1 MFRRSPSLSFM
12 YGALSAVP
20 LLPTERKTKERKAR
34 QATKIS
40 ELKETQAQTLEEPET
55 SDNITDQIVTKIFKQ
70 LLVKWKENDKK
81 PINYFRQELCHL
93 VFSPFHCF
101 RPELPKSERGHMI
114 FMLVFRLVLHPDSFG
129 KTVEN
134 MFHVSFLV
142 KEKKVGISICP
153 ETQLPVIEPISSKK
167 NSDEDS
173 NKSQVV
179 MNINMENWKVLVN
192 KLNITIPMLV
202 C

>member
-20 LLPTERKTKERKAR
+20 LLPAERKTKERKAR

-101 RPELPKSERGHMI
+101 RPELLTFFQSLSEAI
-114 FMLVFRLVLHPDSFG
+114 
-129 KTVEN
+129 
-134 MFHVSFLV
+134 
-142 KEKKVGISICP
+142 
-153 ETQLPVIEPISSKK
+153 
-167 NSDEDS
+167 
-173 NKSQVV
+173 
-179 MNINMENWKVLVN
+179 
-192 KLNITIPMLV
+192 
-202 C
+202 